1 MKSALF
7 GQPRG
12 GTSRAQALAVNTLTW
27 GYPRP
32 ANAFTVTRTSARLE
46 DKKQG
51 PLVFAIFI
59 AIQVLDGLLTY
70 WGVTRFGI
78 ELEMNQLLA
87 ATMLALGPAPALL
100 MAKGLACGCG
110 LVLYA
115 NAYLRPLAAVAGLCL
130 GLAVVPWLFLVTV
143 IS

>member
-7 GQPRG
+7 REPRG
-12 GTSRAQALAVNTLTW
+12 GTARAQALAVNTLTW

-32 ANAFTVTRTSARLE
+32 VNAFTVTRTSARLE

-87 ATMLALGPAPALL
+87 ATMLEFGPRQLFSWRRAWRVVAAWCSTRTRTSVRWRLSPAC
-100 MAKGLACGCG
+100 AWVSPSYPG
-110 LVLYA
+110 
-115 NAYLRPLAAVAGLCL
+115 
-130 GLAVVPWLFLVTV
+130 F
-143 IS
+143 S